1 MKHVQ
6 VHTHTQEIFCHFV
19 SLGGNSLRR
28 RLLTRAELGTES
40 ESVSHSIVFGSL
52 QPQEL

>member
-6 VHTHTQEIFCHFV
+6 VHTHTGDFCHFV
-19 SLGGNSLRR
+19 YLSGNSLRR
-28 RLLTRAELGTES
+28 RLLTRAGLGTES

-52 QPQEL
+52 QQGL